1 MKERLLKIWC
11 ETLEIDLKDWEE
23 IKSTGEI
30 EIDSLMIIRFIV
42 NVEDEFDVELDDEL
56 LLSGTDDIIFKVYNE
71 LEKVRKNDEDT
82 H

>member
-11 ETLEIDLKDWEE
+11 ETLEMDLKDWEE

-56 LLSGTDDIIFKVYNE
+56 LLSGTEDIIDKVYDE
-71 LEKVRKNDEDT
+71 LKKSEEMR
-82 H
+82 